1 VIKAPSSFPY
11 KNEKVV
17 PWRYGV
23 SVMKGEQNGE
33 QIDEALDTEKV
44 VIENIK
50 EWSPFHSPRAKKGE
64 KR

>member
-1 VIKAPSSFPY
+1 
-11 KNEKVV
+11 
-17 PWRYGV
+17 
-23 SVMKGEQNGE
+23 MKGEQNGE